1 LSARSIRIAAKAVI
15 VRGGHL
21 LVIVKRDA
29 EGEYFILPGGGQ
41 EPCEALDAAVRRE
54 CLEELGVAV
63 DVGDLLCVRDY
74 IAANHEFADQQ
85 ANAHQLELMFACQVP
100 DDYTPRMGH
109 VPDEGQEGVRWLP
122 LRELETA
129 RLYPAALKQVLAAST
144 NGRRYLGDVN

>member
-1 LSARSIRIAAKAVI
+1 MRDE
-15 VRGGHL
+15 HL

-29 EGEYFILPGGGQ
+29 DGEYFILPGGGQ
-41 EPCEALDAAVRRE
+41 EPCEPLDAAVRRE

-85 ANAHQLELMFACQVP
+85 TNEHQLELMFACRAP

-122 LRELETA
+122 LRELATA
-129 RLYPAALKQVLAAST
+129 RLYPAVLKQVLGGPT
-144 NGRRYLGDVN
+144 KGPIYLGDVN